1 MFNVLVILVSFD
13 FKTSWKMFTR
23 GGVCNGL
30 DIMSCGMAAI
40 VHTEGSNLD
49 LAHKTKEINKISK
62 FSHC

>member
-1 MFNVLVILVSFD
+1 MEDVY
-13 FKTSWKMFTR
+13 R
-23 GGVCNGL
+23 GGGVCNGL
-30 DIMSCGMAAI
+30 DMSSGTAAI